1 MLQRS
6 RVNKTTTCY
15 AFLPPGNFRE
25 IAWSRL
31 FRLSSVCFRALSSSF
46 CRFLS
51 NSVITLLRYSSK
63 PCIPSPRTLKPPLP
77 STSHSVACVDV
88 MSRASWDTKMKPPS
102 YRRKA
107 EIISSTDSMSRWLV
121 GSSNI
126 KISGRL
132 HVRSANCTRAFWPPD
147 SSLIGRVCAC
157 VGKPNCPKLLWA
169 CSFFSMPAPKRR
181 TSGCVR
187 SSTGLRVSLS
197 PSSSK
202 CWEYRPIDKPF
213 EWLTSPWLGQ
223 SIFESKLRRVLLPA
237 PFLPTTAM
245 RSHALMRKL
254 SFGPRSH
261 GAFPFQLKLMS

>member
-1 MLQRS
+1 
-6 RVNKTTTCY
+6 
-15 AFLPPGNFRE
+15 
-25 IAWSRL
+25 
-31 FRLSSVCFRALSSSF
+31 
-46 CRFLS
+46 
-51 NSVITLLRYSSK
+51 
-63 PCIPSPRTLKPPLP
+63 
-77 STSHSVACVDV
+77 

-102 YRRKA
+102 YLRKA

-254 SFGPRSH
+254 SFGPRSQ
-261 GAFPFQLKLMS
+261 GAFPFQLKLMSWTEMPASFLSDTSGKKLNLTVYAFDGLAFSICSLSTCLALEPLALLPSTTSFLNSFSLSCRR